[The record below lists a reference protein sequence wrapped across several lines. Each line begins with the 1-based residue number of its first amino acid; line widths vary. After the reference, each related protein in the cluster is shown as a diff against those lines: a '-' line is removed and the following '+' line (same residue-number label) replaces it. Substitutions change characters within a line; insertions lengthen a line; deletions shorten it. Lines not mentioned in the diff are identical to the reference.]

1 LRLGVRQSSNTLV
14 CGRFDGAPKS
24 PLALTQEFMRFCWTH
39 EGLPGVR
46 FHDLRHSH
54 ATELL
59 RSGVNIKVISER
71 LGHSSVATTLDTCS
85 HVDTRMQSEAADELD
100 AAFGLA
106 KISPGGQK

>member
-24 PLALTQEFMRFCWTH
+24 PLALTQEFMRFA
-39 EGLPGVR
+39 GRMKDMPRVR

-54 ATELL
+54 ATELV

-71 LGHSSVATTLDTCS
+71 LGHSSVATTLDTYS
-85 HVDTRMQSEAADELD
+85 HVDTRMQSEAADKLD

-106 KISPGGQK
+106 KISTGGQK

>member
-1 LRLGVRQSSNTLV
+1 MKDMPR
-14 CGRFDGAPKS
+14 
-24 PLALTQEFMRFCWTH
+24 
-39 EGLPGVR
+39 VR

-85 HVDTRMQSEAADELD
+85 HVDTRMQSEAADKLD